1 MINIKYDDSKF
12 LREMDNI
19 LKYTSGFLEGAQRGK
34 RIMFQMVAEKS
45 IEALKEYID
54 SSARVN
60 PAALQHMYEW
70 YQAGSPS
77 ARLFNLEYTTSANGL
92 SINSTFTQSSSV
104 KAGSTTPFYDKAR
117 IMESGTPVVI
127 RPVRATKLSF
137 DVDGNQV
144 FTTGPVTVKEPG
156 GELAAGSY
164 EAAFNQFF
172 SMYFSQAYLRS
183 SGILGYLSKAEIYKR
198 NLPAGK
204 SLGKAKGIDIGYRW
218 ITNIDKVN

>member
-1 MINIKYDDSKF
+1 MINVKFDDSKF
-12 LREMDNI
+12 LRDMENV

-34 RIMFQMVAEKS
+34 RIMLQMVAEKS

-77 ARLFNLEYTTSANGL
+77 ARLFDLEYTTSANGL
-92 SINSTFTQSSSV
+92 SIKSTFSQSSSI
-104 KAGSTTPFYDKAR
+104 KAGSTVPFYDKAR
-117 IMESGTPVVI
+117 IMEGGIPVVI
-127 RPVRATKLSF
+127 RPVRANKLSF
-137 DVDGNQV
+137 DVNGNQV
-144 FTTGPVTVKEPG
+144 FTSGPVTVREPG

-164 EAAFNQFF
+164 ESAFNEFF
-172 SMYFSQAYLRS
+172 NVYFSQSFLRS
-183 SGILGYLSKAEIYKR
+183 SGILGYLNNAEIYKI

-204 SLGKAKGIDIGYRW
+204 SSGRSKGIDVGYRW